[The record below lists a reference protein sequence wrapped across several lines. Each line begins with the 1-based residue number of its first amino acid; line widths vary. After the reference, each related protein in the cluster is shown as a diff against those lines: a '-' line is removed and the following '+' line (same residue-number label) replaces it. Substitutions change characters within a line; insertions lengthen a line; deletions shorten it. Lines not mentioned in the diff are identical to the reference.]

1 MATLLYTIIGMTAS
15 ASLNCAV
22 RREISPCTC
31 SPHGFFA
38 NTIEVKCEQMESF
51 HQVVDALQ
59 DRFTPDYNIWLTISH
74 SQLLDLAS
82 QSFYEMN
89 MNIKT
94 LKMNYDN
101 LSQLPV
107 DTFQNLPRLE
117 YFSASENRLEE
128 IPADMFQH
136 MPNVGTLD
144 FAKGN
149 LRFIN
154 GNTFKSLQN
163 LRHLIV
169 ASNLLQRI
177 DADTMP
183 RTLISL
189 HYGHNNLTTLNGTL
203 RHLDELK
210 LLFANDNHLTS
221 LDDELPLAS
230 PNLMTIFAQN
240 NQIDHLPMEIK
251 YLKNL
256 DSLFLHGNRL
266 KSFDGLLARSS
277 QLTKLVAFDNEINH
291 LRRDEFI
298 EAERLE
304 DLQLAENKLTNLN
317 GSLQNMKGLII
328 ANFSYNLLNEFSLQ
342 EVTGLR
348 KLRIL
353 DLSHNKI
360 EKLTGRMENL
370 VDSGSIIYELRLQ
383 HNLLK
388 SLDGTLMGLN
398 NLKILN
404 VAHNMLETITPD
416 DLIGMENLEH
426 LDLSFNKLN
435 TLEELSKTFLPSLQS
450 VNASYNLL
458 TTMDKDFHGLPVLC
472 TADLSNNM
480 IRVLSVDLVS
490 QTRCSNHG
498 VPNKLE
504 IFLQE
509 NPVLC
514 DESLPEL
521 VSQMESFHTRLIGIA
536 HCIVPQQ
543 IPIDSPIFM
552 QPPIPLLKPLLQP
565 QIPMVPAPVMIQQ
578 PSIVQILVPAPMMVQ
593 PPAFADAAAGML
605 QPIPSVQGIQDLQ
618 QPPVASPPQIA
629 HIPQQQPYDE
639 LKYDAQPEPAAES
652 ETLAPPPEEN
662 DIAKIITPTTTTMK
676 TILEFKNIIHDT
688 YSAIPPEVL
697 PMPLDKAQG
706 LATEPEEPPETQ
718 QDQSVDDN
726 DEVEH

>member
-22 RREISPCTC
+22 RREISPCSC

-74 SQLLDLAS
+74 SQLLDLAT
-82 QSFYEMN
+82 QTFYEMN
-89 MNIKT
+89 MNIKS

-101 LSQLPV
+101 LSHLPAS
-107 DTFQNLPRLE
+107 TFQNLPRLE
-117 YFSASENRLEE
+117 FFSAAENRLEE

-136 MPNVGTLD
+136 LPNVGTLD
-144 FAKGN
+144 FAKGT

-154 GNTFKSLQN
+154 GNTFKQLQN
-163 LRHLIV
+163 LRHLIL
-169 ASNLLQRI
+169 ASNLLQRVDT
-177 DADTMP
+177 DALP
-183 RTLISL
+183 RTLLSL
-189 HYGHNNLTTLNGTL
+189 HYGHNNLTSLNGTL

-210 LLFANDNHLTS
+210 ILFFNDNHLVS

-240 NQIDHLPMEIK
+240 NKIDHLPIEIK

-256 DSLFLHGNRL
+256 DSLFIHSNELR
-266 KSFDGLLARSS
+266 SFDGLLSRSGH
-277 QLTKLVAFDNEINH
+277 LTKLIAFNNKISH
-291 LRRDEFI
+291 LRKDEFT

-304 DLQLAENKLTNLN
+304 ELQLADNKLTNLN
-317 GSLQNMKGLII
+317 GSLLNMKGLIM
-328 ANFSYNLLNEFSLQ
+328 ANFSFNQLNEFSLQ
-342 EVTGLR
+342 EVAGLR

-353 DLSHNKI
+353 DLSYNRI

-370 VDSGSIIYELRLQ
+370 VDSGSIVYELRLQ
-383 HNLLK
+383 HNLIK

-404 VAHNMLETITPD
+404 VAHNRLEVITPD

-426 LDLSFNKLN
+426 LDLSFNKLK

-450 VNASYNLL
+450 MNASYNLL

-514 DESLPEL
+514 DETLPEL
-521 VSQMESFHTRLIGIA
+521 VSQMESYHARLIGIA

-565 QIPMVPAPVMIQQ
+565 QLSMVPSPVMIQQ
-578 PSIVQILVPAPMMVQ
+578 PSIVQILVPAPLVVKA
-593 PPAFADAAAGML
+593 PSFADAAAGVL
-605 QPIPSVQGIQDLQ
+605 QSVPSVQGIQDIQ
-618 QPPVASPPQIA
+618 QPPVALPPQIT

-639 LKYDAQPEPAAES
+639 LKYDAQPETVAES

-662 DIAKIITPTTTTMK
+662 DIAKIHSPTSTTMK
-676 TILEFKNIIHDT
+676 TILEFKNIIHNT
-688 YSAIPPEVL
+688 YSAIPPEVMPL
-697 PMPLDKAQG
+697 PLDKAQG

-718 QDQSVDDN
+718 QDQSVD
-726 DEVEH
+726 EAEH

>member
-31 SPHGFFA
+31 SPHGLFA
-38 NTIEVKCEQMESF
+38 NTIEVKCEQMDSF

-74 SQLLDLAS
+74 SQLLDLATRT
-82 QSFYEMN
+82 FYEMN
-89 MNIKT
+89 MSIKT

-101 LSQLPV
+101 LSHLPV
-107 DTFQNLPRLE
+107 STFQNLPRLE
-117 YFSASENRLEE
+117 FFSVAENRLEE
-128 IPADMFQH
+128 IPPDMFQH

-144 FAKGN
+144 FGKGM

-154 GNTFKSLQN
+154 GNTFKQLQN
-163 LRHLIV
+163 LRHLIMP
-169 ASNLLQRI
+169 SNLLHRI
-177 DADTMP
+177 DTDSLP

-189 HYGHNNLTTLNGTL
+189 HWGHNNLTSLNGTL

-210 LLFANDNHLTS
+210 LLFVNDNHLVS

-240 NQIDHLPMEIK
+240 NKIDHLPVEIK

-256 DSLFLHGNRL
+256 DSLYIEGNQLRT
-266 KSFDGLLARSS
+266 FDGLLSRSA
-277 QLTKLVAFDNEINH
+277 QLTRLCAYDNKINQ
-291 LRRDEFI
+291 LRKDEFR

-304 DLQLAENKLTNLN
+304 ELQLAENKLTSLN
-317 GSLQNMKGLII
+317 GSLQSMRGLIM
-328 ANFSYNLLNEFSLQ
+328 ANFSFNLLDEFSLQ
-342 EVTGLR
+342 EVAGLR

-353 DLSHNKI
+353 DLSHNRI
-360 EKLTGRMENL
+360 EKLVGRMENL

-383 HNLLK
+383 HNLIK
-388 SLDGTLMGLN
+388 SLDGALMGLN

-404 VAHNMLETITPD
+404 VAHNLLEVITPD

-426 LDLSFNKLN
+426 LDLSFNKLK
-435 TLEELSKTFLPSLQS
+435 TLEELSKTFLPSLQL

-521 VSQMESFHTRLIGIA
+521 VSQMESYHARLIGIA

-543 IPIDSPIFM
+543 IPMDSPIFM
-552 QPPIPLLKPLLQP
+552 QPPIPLLKPLLKP
-565 QIPMVPAPVMIQQ
+565 QLPMVPAPVMIQQ
-578 PSIVQILVPAPMMVQ
+578 PSIVQILVPAPLVVQ
-593 PPAFADAAAGML
+593 APAFTDTAAGVV
-605 QPIPSVQGIQDLQ
+605 QSIPSVQGIQELQ
-618 QPPVASPPQIA
+618 PPPVASPPQIS
-629 HIPQQQPYDE
+629 HIPQQQSYDE
-639 LKYDAQPEPAAES
+639 LKYDAQPEAAAES
-652 ETLAPPPEEN
+652 ETLAPPPEDN
-662 DIAKIITPTTTTMK
+662 DIAKIPSPTSTTMK
-676 TILEFKNIIHDT
+676 TILEFKNIIHNT

-697 PMPLDKAQG
+697 PLSLDKAQG

-718 QDQSVDDN
+718 QDQGVDLGD
-726 DEVEH
+726 H

>member
-1 MATLLYTIIGMTAS
+1 
-15 ASLNCAV
+15 
-22 RREISPCTC
+22 
-31 SPHGFFA
+31 
-38 NTIEVKCEQMESF
+38 
-51 HQVVDALQ
+51 
-59 DRFTPDYNIWLTISH
+59 
-74 SQLLDLAS
+74 
-82 QSFYEMN
+82 
-89 MNIKT
+89 
-94 LKMNYDN
+94 
-101 LSQLPV
+101 
-107 DTFQNLPRLE
+107 
-117 YFSASENRLEE
+117 
-128 IPADMFQH
+128 MFLH

-154 GNTFKSLQN
+154 GNTFKQLQN
-163 LRHLIV
+163 LRHLVV
-169 ASNLLQRI
+169 ASNILQRI
-177 DADTMP
+177 DVESMP

-210 LLFANDNHLTS
+210 LLFINDNHLTS

-230 PNLMTIFAQN
+230 PNLMTVFAQN
-240 NQIDHLPMEIK
+240 NRIDHLPIEIK

-256 DSLFLHGNRL
+256 DSLFIHGNQL
-266 KSFDGLLARSS
+266 KSFDGLLARSAH
-277 QLTKLVAFDNEINH
+277 LTKLIAFDNKINQ
-291 LRRDEFI
+291 LRKDEFT
-298 EAERLE
+298 ETERLE
-304 DLQLAENKLTNLN
+304 EVQLAGNKLNSLN
-317 GSLQNMKGLII
+317 GSLLNMKGLIM
-328 ANFSYNLLNEFSLQ
+328 ANFSNNLLNEFSLQ

-353 DLSHNKI
+353 DLSYNKI
-360 EKLTGRMENL
+360 ERLTGRMENL

-388 SLDGTLMGLN
+388 SLDGTMMGLN

-404 VAHNMLETITPD
+404 VAHNRLEMITPD

-426 LDLSFNKLN
+426 LDLSFNKLK

-480 IRVLSVDLVS
+480 IRVLTVELVS

-521 VSQMESFHTRLIGIA
+521 VSQMESYHTRLIGIA

-552 QPPIPLLKPLLQP
+552 QPPIPLLKPLLKP
-565 QIPMVPAPVMIQQ
+565 QLPMVPSPVMIQQ
-578 PSIVQILVPAPMMVQ
+578 PSIVQILVPAPLVVQ
-593 PPAFADAAAGML
+593 APAFAEAAAGMM
-605 QPIPSVQGIQDLQ
+605 QTIPSVQGIQDLQ
-618 QPPVASPPQIA
+618 QQAIISPPQIA
-629 HIPQQQPYDE
+629 HLPQQQQYDE
-639 LKYDAQPEPAAES
+639 LKYDAHPETVAES
-652 ETLAPPPEEN
+652 ETMAPPPEEN
-662 DIAKIITPTTTTMK
+662 DIAKILAPTSTTMK
-676 TILEFKNIIHDT
+676 TILEFKNVIHDT
-688 YSAIPPEVL
+688 YSAISPKVL
-697 PMPLDKAQG
+697 PIPYDKAQG
-706 LATEPEEPPETQ
+706 IATEPEEPPETQ
-718 QDQSVDDN
+718 QDQGLDV
-726 DEVEH
+726 VEH

>member
-74 SQLLDLAS
+74 SQLLDLAT

-89 MNIKT
+89 MNIKS
-94 LKMNYDN
+94 LKMNFDN
-101 LSQLPV
+101 LSHLPV
-107 DTFQNLPRLE
+107 STFQNLPRLE
-117 YFSASENRLEE
+117 YFSAAENRLEE
-128 IPADMFQH
+128 IPADMFLH

-154 GNTFKSLQN
+154 GNTFKQLQN
-163 LRHLIV
+163 LRHLVV
-169 ASNLLQRI
+169 ASNILQRI
-177 DADTMP
+177 DVESMP

-210 LLFANDNHLTS
+210 LLFINDNHLTS

-230 PNLMTIFAQN
+230 PNLMTVFAQN
-240 NQIDHLPMEIK
+240 NRIDHLPIEIK

-256 DSLFLHGNRL
+256 DSLFIHGNQL
-266 KSFDGLLARSS
+266 KSFDGLLARSAH
-277 QLTKLVAFDNEINH
+277 LTKLIAFDNKINQ
-291 LRRDEFI
+291 LRKDEFT
-298 EAERLE
+298 ETERLE
-304 DLQLAENKLTNLN
+304 EVQLAGNKLNSLN
-317 GSLQNMKGLII
+317 GSLLNMKGLIM
-328 ANFSYNLLNEFSLQ
+328 ANFSNNLLNEFSLQ

-353 DLSHNKI
+353 DLSYNKI
-360 EKLTGRMENL
+360 ERLTGRMENL

-388 SLDGTLMGLN
+388 SLDGTMMGLN

-404 VAHNMLETITPD
+404 VAHNRLEMITPD

-426 LDLSFNKLN
+426 LDLSFNKLK

-480 IRVLSVDLVS
+480 IRVLTVELVS

-521 VSQMESFHTRLIGIA
+521 VSQMESYHTRLIGIA

-552 QPPIPLLKPLLQP
+552 QPPIPLLKPLLKP
-565 QIPMVPAPVMIQQ
+565 QLPMVPSPVMIQQ
-578 PSIVQILVPAPMMVQ
+578 PSIVQILVPAPLVVQ
-593 PPAFADAAAGML
+593 APAFAEAAAGMM
-605 QPIPSVQGIQDLQ
+605 QTIPSVQGIQDLQ
-618 QPPVASPPQIA
+618 QQAIISPPQIA
-629 HIPQQQPYDE
+629 HLPQQQQYDE
-639 LKYDAQPEPAAES
+639 LKYDAHPETVAES
-652 ETLAPPPEEN
+652 ETMAPPPEEN
-662 DIAKIITPTTTTMK
+662 DIAKILAPTSTTMK
-676 TILEFKNIIHDT
+676 TILEFKNVIHDT
-688 YSAIPPEVL
+688 YSAISPKVL
-697 PMPLDKAQG
+697 PIPYDKAQG
-706 LATEPEEPPETQ
+706 IATEPEEPPETQ
-718 QDQSVDDN
+718 QDQGLDV
-726 DEVEH
+726 VEH

>member
-74 SQLLDLAS
+74 SQLYDLAS

-101 LSQLPV
+101 LSHLPV
-107 DTFQNLPRLE
+107 STFQNLPRLE
-117 YFSASENRLEE
+117 FFSASENRLEE
-128 IPADMFQH
+128 IPAEMFQH

-154 GNTFKSLQN
+154 GDTFKHLQN
-163 LRHLIV
+163 LRHLILI
-169 ASNLLQRI
+169 SNYLERI
-177 DADTMP
+177 DTKTMP
-183 RTLISL
+183 RTLLTL
-189 HYGHNNLTTLNGTL
+189 HYGHNNLTSLNGTL

-210 LLFANDNHLTS
+210 LLFINDNHLTS
-221 LDDELPLAS
+221 LDDEFPLAS
-230 PNLMTIFAQN
+230 PNLMSIFAQN
-240 NQIDHLPMEIK
+240 NKIKNLPIEIK

-256 DSLFLHGNRL
+256 DSLIIHNNELT
-266 KSFDGLLARSS
+266 SFDGLLSRSS
-277 QLTKLVAFDNEINH
+277 HLTKLVAYGNKIDH
-291 LRRDEFI
+291 LRKDEFT

-304 DLQLAENKLTNLN
+304 DLQLAENKLTSLN
-317 GSLQNMKGLII
+317 GSLMNLKGLIV
-328 ANFSYNLLNEFSLQ
+328 ANLSFNLLNEFSLQ
-342 EVTGLR
+342 EISGLR

-360 EKLTGRMENL
+360 EMLKGRMENL

-404 VAHNMLETITPD
+404 VAHNLLEVITPD

-426 LDLSFNKLN
+426 MDLSFNKLK

-450 VNASYNLL
+450 VNASFNLL
-458 TTMDKDFHGLPVLC
+458 TTLDKDFHGLPVLC
-472 TADLSNNM
+472 SADLSNNM
-480 IRVLSVDLVS
+480 IRVISVDLVS

-521 VSQMESFHTRLIGIA
+521 VSQMESYHARLIGIA

-552 QPPIPLLKPLLQP
+552 QPPIPMLKPLLKP
-565 QIPMVPAPVMIQQ
+565 QIPMVPSPVMIQQ
-578 PSIVQILVPAPMMVQ
+578 PSIVQILVPAPIVVQ
-593 PPAFADAAAGML
+593 QPAFADSAAGMI
-605 QPIPSVQGIQDLQ
+605 QPSVQGIQDIQ
-618 QPPVASPPQIA
+618 QPVASPPQIA

-639 LKYDAQPEPAAES
+639 LKYYAQPETAIES
-652 ETLAPPPEEN
+652 ETLAPPQEEN
-662 DIAKIITPTTTTMK
+662 DIAKIITPTSSTMK

-697 PMPLDKAQG
+697 PLPLDKDPS

-718 QDQSVDDN
+718 QDQAI
-726 DEVEH
+726 EVSER